1 MLSLRLV
8 PPAKY
13 ISRRSR
19 DGNAAPQTSLTLPP
33 PAAAVSADRKGGGRP
48 SGAPALAQLEG
59 QRTPPVPPGQ
69 GHGVLGSV
77 LRGAG
82 VGGTRGKETN
92 CALATPPPPRS
103 GPARKEEAQ
112 VEGCRWG
119 AATPMPGSGEAKS
132 GPNPFSSERTRGRPG
147 LSFHTRRG
155 RVGRTPAFSPGWV
168 PFPGFLNRGVKARE
182 QASTGGAGGLRMQGM
197 SLRIFPSS

>member
-1 MLSLRLV
+1 MET
-8 PPAKY
+8 P
-13 ISRRSR
+13 
-19 DGNAAPQTSLTLPP
+19 PQTSLTLPP
-33 PAAAVSADRKGGGRP
+33 PAAAVSADRKGGVRP

-82 VGGTRGKETN
+82 VGGPVGKRLTVPSPLLPHP
-92 CALATPPPPRS
+92 A
-103 GPARKEEAQ
+103 PARKEEAQ

-132 GPNPFSSERTRGRPG
+132 GPNPFSSEKTRGRPG

-155 RVGRTPAFSPGWV
+155 RAGRTPAFSPGWV

-197 SLRIFPSS
+197 SLRVFPSS

>member
-1 MLSLRLV
+1 MET
-8 PPAKY
+8 P
-13 ISRRSR
+13 
-19 DGNAAPQTSLTLPP
+19 PQTSLTLPP
-33 PAAAVSADRKGGGRP
+33 PAAAVSADRKGGVRP

-103 GPARKEEAQ
+103 GP
-112 VEGCRWG
+112 EGG
-119 AATPMPGSGEAKS
+119 SPG
-132 GPNPFSSERTRGRPG
+132 RGVQ
-147 LSFHTRRG
+147 
-155 RVGRTPAFSPGWV
+155 VGRCHPNARQ
-168 PFPGFLNRGVKARE
+168 RG
-182 QASTGGAGGLRMQGM
+182 G
-197 SLRIFPSS
+197 